1 MRKGA
6 DGDWGVGGGPWGKGG
21 DGDLGRAGL
30 GVKVQMG
37 LGLSQ
42 LLFEVLREW
51 KVGPRVAWRGPSIPI
66 S

>member
-6 DGDWGVGGGPWGKGG
+6 DGDLGVGGGPWGKGG

-37 LGLSQ
+37 IGS
-42 LLFEVLREW
+42 
-51 KVGPRVAWRGPSIPI
+51 
-66 S
+66 